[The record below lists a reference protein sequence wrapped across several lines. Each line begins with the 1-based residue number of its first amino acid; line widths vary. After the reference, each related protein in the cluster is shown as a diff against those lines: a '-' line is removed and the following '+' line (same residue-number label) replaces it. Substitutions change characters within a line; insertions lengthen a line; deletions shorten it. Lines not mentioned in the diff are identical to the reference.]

1 MWGWVKA
8 CNIITIF
15 GEITIHSPVIL
26 GYHPGSRLLTHN
38 HVRVDHL
45 ETPQLTSQDGSLSPG
60 EWDGQWVTKN
70 YEQFSREVHVGRN

>member
-45 ETPQLTSQDGSLSPG
+45 ESPQLTGPR
-60 EWDGQWVTKN
+60 WVT
-70 YEQFSREVHVGRN
+70 